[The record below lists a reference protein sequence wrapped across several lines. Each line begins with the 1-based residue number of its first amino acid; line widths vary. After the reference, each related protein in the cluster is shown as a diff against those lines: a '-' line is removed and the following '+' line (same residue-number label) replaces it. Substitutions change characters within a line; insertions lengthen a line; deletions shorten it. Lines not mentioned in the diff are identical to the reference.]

1 MRTRTKALLV
11 GGGVLL
17 AAAVARGLGGRRS
30 VPEVPYETL
39 ERFDGVELRRYPP
52 SVVVETTAPDE
63 RVAFRRLAR
72 YIDGENEAS
81 EDVAMTA
88 PVASR
93 STGTDV
99 AMTAPVRTRGD
110 ETGVTMAFYL
120 PETYEPES
128 APVPIDPGVD
138 LVVEPERTVAAR
150 QFSWFATGGRV
161 QRMHDE
167 LLDALEVR
175 DVEPVGEPAL
185 HRYDPP
191 WTLPFARRNE
201 VTVEVDVPVA
211 ELGEQR
217 AEDVD

>member
-1 MRTRTKALLV
+1 MRTRTKLLLAA
-11 GGGVLL
+11 GGGLL
-17 AAAVARGLGGRRS
+17 AAAAARGLAARRS

-39 ERFDGVELRRYPP
+39 EAFDGVELRRYPP
-52 SVVVETTAPDE
+52 SVLVETTAPDE

-72 YIDGENEAS
+72 YIDGENEADA
-81 EDVAMTA
+81 EVAMTA

-120 PETYEPES
+120 PEEYDPES
-128 APVPIDPGVD
+128 APVPTDPEVD

-150 QFSWFATGGRV
+150 PFSWFSTRGRV
-161 QRMHDE
+161 QRMHRE
-167 LLDALEVR
+167 LLDALDAR
-175 DVEPVGEPAL
+175 DVELVGQPAL

-191 WTLPFARRNE
+191 WTPPFARRNE

-211 ELGEQR
+211 ELAGER
-217 AEDVD
+217 TDDVE